1 MNAVFSLMYDET
13 SGSVAEAT
21 VKYGVYLV
29 VASLVPAIIAVV
41 HVTVSG
47 EEEAG
52 NQGRGSQLW
61 LGAGI
66 VLSVLLFPFVPI
78 YFYIKLLI
86 TSNHVNLEEEKAQ
99 KVVYVPYS
107 NLNVL
112 SWKLHQRKDNWD
124 SYHNNLEEWVESPW
138 SKIC

>member
-13 SGSVAEAT
+13 SGSVADAT

-47 EEEAG
+47 EEGEE
-52 NQGRGSQLW
+52 GRGSQLW

-66 VLSVLLFPFVPI
+66 VLSVILFPFVPI

-107 NLNVL
+107 YLNVL
-112 SWKLHQRKDNWD
+112 F
-124 SYHNNLEEWVESPW
+124 
-138 SKIC
+138 

>member
-1 MNAVFSLMYDET
+1 MQPSLMYDET
-13 SGSVAEAT
+13 SSSVAEAT
-21 VKYGVYLV
+21 VKYGFYLV

-52 NQGRGSQLW
+52 DQGRGSQIW

-86 TSNHVNLEEEKAQ
+86 TSNQPNQEEEKAQ
-99 KVVYVPYS
+99 KV
-107 NLNVL
+107 NLTF
-112 SWKLHQRKDNWD
+112 
-124 SYHNNLEEWVESPW
+124 LETNFISDES
-138 SKIC
+138 

>member
-1 MNAVFSLMYDET
+1 MNEVFSLMYDET

-47 EEEAG
+47 EEEEEE
-52 NQGRGSQLW
+52 GRGSQLW

-66 VLSVLLFPFVPI
+66 VTSVLLFPFVPI

-99 KVVYVPYS
+99 KVVCMFIYMFCFENLS
-107 NLNVL
+107 N
-112 SWKLHQRKDNWD
+112 QRKDTKMTF
-124 SYHNNLEEWVESPW
+124 LP
-138 SKIC
+138 

>member
-47 EEEAG
+47 EEGEEVE
-52 NQGRGSQLW
+52 GSQLW

-66 VLSVLLFPFVPI
+66 VFSVLFFPFVPI

-86 TSNHVNLEEEKAQ
+86 TPNQVNQEEEKAQ
-99 KVVYVPYS
+99 KVVYV
-107 NLNVL
+107 
-112 SWKLHQRKDNWD
+112 SWVVETNFIFMFGLENFTKEKTNDNNI
-124 SYHNNLEEWVESPW
+124 NNLEE
-138 SKIC
+138 

>member
-47 EEEAG
+47 EEGEEVE
-52 NQGRGSQLW
+52 GSQLW

-66 VLSVLLFPFVPI
+66 VFSVLLFPFVPI

-86 TSNHVNLEEEKAQ
+86 TPNQVNQEKEKAQ
-99 KVVYVPYS
+99 KVVYVS
-107 NLNVL
+107 
-112 SWKLHQRKDNWD
+112 
-124 SYHNNLEEWVESPW
+124 
-138 SKIC
+138 

>member
-47 EEEAG
+47 EEAG
-52 NQGRGSQLW
+52 NHGRGSQLW

-99 KVVYVPYS
+99 KVVYVRT
-107 NLNVL
+107 LA
-112 SWKLHQRKDNWD
+112 
-124 SYHNNLEEWVESPW
+124 
-138 SKIC
+138 I

>member
-1 MNAVFSLMYDET
+1 MQLSLMYDET
-13 SGSVAEAT
+13 SSSVAEAT

-52 NQGRGSQLW
+52 DQGRGSQIW
-61 LGAGI
+61 LGTGI

-86 TSNHVNLEEEKAQ
+86 TSNQANQEEEKAQ
-99 KVVYVPYS
+99 KVNRS
-107 NLNVL
+107 F
-112 SWKLHQRKDNWD
+112 
-124 SYHNNLEEWVESPW
+124 LETNFMT
-138 SKIC
+138 K

>member
-1 MNAVFSLMYDET
+1 MQLSLMYDET
-13 SGSVAEAT
+13 SSSVAEAT

-41 HVTVSG
+41 HVTMSG
-47 EEEAG
+47 EEEEAG
-52 NQGRGSQLW
+52 DQGRGSQIW

-86 TSNHVNLEEEKAQ
+86 TSNQANQEEEKAQ
-99 KVVYVPYS
+99 KVNRS
-107 NLNVL
+107 F
-112 SWKLHQRKDNWD
+112 
-124 SYHNNLEEWVESPW
+124 LETNFM
-138 SKIC
+138 SK